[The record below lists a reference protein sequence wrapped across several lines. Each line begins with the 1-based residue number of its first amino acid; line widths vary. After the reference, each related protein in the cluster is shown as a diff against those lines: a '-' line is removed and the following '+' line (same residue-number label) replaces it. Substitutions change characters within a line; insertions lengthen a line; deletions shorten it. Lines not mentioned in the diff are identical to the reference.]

1 MLSNHA
7 ATKEGHLTAL
17 GSQGWW
23 QVKEQEAAETAAT
36 PEGACVPVGWRD
48 AEALQRGGSTTRSL
62 LNV

>member
-23 QVKEQEAAETAAT
+23 QVKEQEEAET
-36 PEGACVPVGWRD
+36 
-48 AEALQRGGSTTRSL
+48 GSHP
-62 LNV
+62 